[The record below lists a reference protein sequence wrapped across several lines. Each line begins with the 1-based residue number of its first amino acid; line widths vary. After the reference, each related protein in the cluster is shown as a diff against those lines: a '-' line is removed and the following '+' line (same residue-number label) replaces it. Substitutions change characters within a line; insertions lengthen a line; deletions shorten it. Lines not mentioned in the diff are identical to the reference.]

1 MSEQVEVSQPKFELT
16 DEQKTING
24 ILYTRIRAIKDFAD
38 VKAGDLGGWM
48 DKATFLSDTGNC
60 WVYDNAIALG
70 SFLYDDAT
78 ITDEAFVRRSTLRND
93 ARVSDHAVVT
103 NSELSDSAS
112 VMNRAR
118 VTRGVLSD
126 NASAKDYSTINQSTL
141 LDDAVVSGRATV
153 EGHSTLR
160 GHVLVSGAARIT
172 DGVDISDVKV
182 MRGTVNPDVFARLS
196 IQKVGDKYALTND
209 TLEYEGRTLRRIKAL
224 KSFGD
229 VRAGEMGGY
238 IESPTNL
245 SSDGDCWVAD
255 SAKAMDNARVMDD
268 VLVRNEAVVKD
279 NAQIG
284 DNALI
289 DNNAIVS
296 GNAIVGG
303 DSQISDRAHVTDD
316 ASVVTSYLWDDSVV
330 SGHASLAQAN
340 LFDSAIAT
348 DSAVVEGT
356 MRGETFAGGRSHIH
370 PQTILGERVYLT
382 GDAVIGSGVAL
393 ASSAYIDSG
402 VVNSENVSMYKDNM
416 DLADLSELSDLV
428 DLENISM
435 YEDDF
440 SAFTQ

>member
-60 WVYDNAIALG
+60 WVYDNAIASG

-126 NASAKDYSTINQSTL
+126 NASAKDYSAINQSTL
-141 LDDAVVSGRATV
+141 LDDAV
-153 EGHSTLR
+153 
-160 GHVLVSGAARIT
+160 VSGAARIT

-182 MRGTVNPDVFARLS
+182 MRGTVNPDVLAHLS